1 MVRFP
6 AGWGQAFHP
15 QASRRGVSQLSYV
28 PGYKGSGM
36 QPTQRPGLE
45 AYTNKIQGVSL
56 SGGQVL
62 GTIPGSGTFTL
73 SVGPQGSGTIWYP
86 AQATL
91 STTTGALDTSTALV
105 YLGANGVILASG
117 LVGTVY
123 TGNGTVALA
132 IPPMTPGQVLIFQWT
147 GAHPGD
153 TAAAN
158 IIGTMDAKSL

>member
-36 QPTQRPGLE
+36 QPVTRIPVE
-45 AYTNKIQGVSL
+45 AYTRKIQGVDL
-56 SGGQVL
+56 TGGQVL
-62 GTIPGSGTFTL
+62 GTVPASGKLTL
-73 SVGPQGSGTIWYP
+73 SVGPQGLGTVWYP
-86 AQATL
+86 AQVTL
-91 STTTGALDTSTALV
+91 STTTGALDVSTALC
-105 YLGANGVILASG
+105 YLGVQGVLNQ

-132 IPPMTPGQVLIFQWT
+132 IPSMAPGQLLIVQWT

-153 TAAAN
+153 QAAAN
-158 IIGTMDAKSL
+158 MTGTMDALSPG